1 VKFLGKEITGEFTI
15 PSGIVT
21 TSSSALALVAKK
33 IPEVGVLTTKS
44 IGVAPRQGN
53 REPIIT
59 EYSSGCFMNAVGL
72 SNPGAEEFAGQL
84 ESMELPKGRF
94 LLTSI
99 FGGSAED
106 FVRVAE
112 LVAPHSDALELNYSC
127 PHAKG
132 YGMAIGQDPKVVRE
146 ITEAVASAVKVPL
159 VAKLTPNTNI
169 IGEIALAAVDGG
181 AKGICAINTV
191 GPGYYSIDG
200 EPVLSNK
207 KGGLSGRG
215 ILPIGLKCVRDVREA
230 VEVPIIGCGGIRCAD
245 DVRAYR
251 DAGANIFG
259 VGSALACLSTDRIA
273 AYFTALSRDLN
284 ESTNDA
290 EPLLV
295 ADARMRFKKYLL
307 KKNECCSIDLSVL
320 EFNASFDAEP
330 GQFVFA
336 RVPGV
341 GEKPFSI
348 LSCNPLRLAV
358 QERGEFTKHLLSL
371 SNGAEVYFR
380 GPHGSPIKLPKNRK
394 IMLVAG
400 GCGLAALLEVAKRNS
415 CCELFVGARDAKHLF
430 SIEEAKSCCER
441 VFICTDDGSGG
452 RKGFVTDALR
462 ERLQELGKRDYVFLN
477 CGPEPMINAAVAVER
492 DYAPREFILS
502 SRERVAKCGVGLCGS
517 CALADGRRLCVDGP
531 FLEEL
536 K

>member
-1 VKFLGKEITGEFTI
+1 MKFLGKEVSGEFTI

-21 TSSSALALVAKK
+21 TSSAALALIAKTV
-33 IPEVGVLTTKS
+33 PEVGVLTTKS
-44 IGVAPRQGN
+44 VGVAPRAGN

-59 EYSSGCFMNAVGL
+59 EYSPGCFMNAVGL
-72 SNPGAEEFAGQL
+72 SNPGAEEFARQL
-84 ESMELPKGRF
+84 EALELPKERF

-99 FGGSAED
+99 FGGTAEE

-112 LVAPHSDALELNYSC
+112 LVAPHSDGLELNYSC

-132 YGMAIGQDPKVVRE
+132 YGMAIGQDPRIVRE
-146 ITEAVASAVKVPL
+146 ITEAIASAVKVPL
-159 VAKLTPNTNI
+159 VAKLTPNTNAVV
-169 IGEIALAAVDGG
+169 EIALAAVEGG

-215 ILPIGLKCVRDVREA
+215 VLPIGLKCVREIREA
-230 VEVPIIGCGGIRCAD
+230 VNVEIIGCGGIRCAD
-245 DVRAYR
+245 DARAYR
-251 DAGANIFG
+251 DAGASVFG
-259 VGSALACLSTDRIA
+259 VGSALACLSTRQIA
-273 AYFTALSRDLN
+273 VYFSALARDLREGTN
-284 ESTNDA
+284 AAES
-290 EPLLV
+290 LLV
-295 ADARMRFKKYLL
+295 AETRMQFKKYSL
-307 KKNECCSIDLSVL
+307 KKIEKCAGDLSVL
-320 EFNASFDAEP
+320 EFSAPFEAEP

-336 RVPGV
+336 RVPGE
-341 GEKPFSI
+341 GEKPFSV

-371 SNGAEVYFR
+371 REDAVVYFR
-380 GPHGSPIKLPKNRK
+380 GPHGSPVAVPKNRK
-394 IMLVAG
+394 VMLVAG
-400 GCGLAALLEVAKRNS
+400 GCGLAALLEIAKRNEG
-415 CCELFVGARDAKHLF
+415 CELFAGARDSKHLF
-430 SIEEAKSCCER
+430 SIREAEACCER
-441 VFICTDDGSGG
+441 VFVCTDDGSAG

-462 ERLQELGKRDYVFLN
+462 ERLQELGKQDYLFLN
-477 CGPEPMINAAVAVER
+477 CGPEPMIDAAVKVER
-492 DYAPREFILS
+492 DFASKEFILS

-517 CALADGRRLCVDGP
+517 CALSDGRRLCVDGP

>member
-1 VKFLGKEITGEFTI
+1 MKFLGKEVTGEFTI
-15 PSGIVT
+15 PSGIVA
-21 TSSSALALVAKK
+21 TSSATLALIAKE

-53 REPIIT
+53 HEPIIT
-59 EYSSGCFMNAVGL
+59 EYSPGCFMNAVGL
-72 SNPGAEEFAGQL
+72 SNPGAKDFAGKL
-84 ESMELPKGRF
+84 ESIELPKGRF

-112 LVAPHSDALELNYSC
+112 LLAPHSDALELNYSC

-146 ITEAVASAVKVPL
+146 ITEAIASAVKVPL
-159 VAKLTPNTNI
+159 IAKLTPNTSI
-169 IGEIALAAVDGG
+169 ISEIALAAVEGG

-215 ILPIGLKCVRDVREA
+215 VLPIGLKCVREVREA

-245 DVRAYR
+245 DVRAYK

-259 VGSALACLSTDRIA
+259 VGSALACLSTRQVA
-273 AYFTALSRDLN
+273 SYFTALARDLK
-284 ESTNDA
+284 EGTNSA
-290 EPLLV
+290 EQLLV
-295 ADARMRFKKYLL
+295 ADARMRFKKYSL
-307 KKNECCSIDLSVL
+307 KKNERCSSDLSVL
-320 EFNASFDAEP
+320 EFNASFKAEP

-336 RVPGV
+336 RVPGI

-348 LSCNPLRLAV
+348 LSCDPLRLAV
-358 QERGEFTKHLLSL
+358 QERGEFTAHLLSL

-380 GPHGSPIKLPKNRK
+380 GPHGSPVDIPKNRK
-394 IMLVAG
+394 VMLVAG
-400 GCGLAALLEVAKRNS
+400 GCGLAALLEVAKHKS
-415 CCELFVGARDAKHLF
+415 GCELFVGARDAKHLF
-430 SIEEAKSCCER
+430 SIKEAKSCCER
-441 VFICTDDGSGG
+441 VFICTDDGSDG
-452 RKGFVTDALR
+452 RNGFVTDALR
-462 ERLQELGKRDYVFLN
+462 ERLQELGKLDYIFLN

-492 DYAPREFILS
+492 DYAPCEFILS